1 VVGPGI
7 FYYLQRAERLVSSMR
22 VMPLTSY
29 LGDLGCASFSPDGS
43 QVAFDWRASN
53 KKNYDVYVRL
63 VRRGNALQLTREQA
77 DSLLPTWS
85 PDGSRIAF
93 NRAGSVF
100 LVSTAGRAGEP
111 FDNRS
116 SGGQQHVESGRKVT
130 RLTFPPARAFD
141 SRAAF
146 SQDGTKLAFIRSLGG
161 NRGAGPIY
169 VLPLEAG
176 VPHGEAWRLTSP
188 GSKGYNFKWDAKW
201 PRDYL
206 LQLRRA
212 FRAVA
217 DPCRAGCRASCPP

>member
-85 PDGSRIAF
+85 PDVFASDRSREWQIWTCDA
-93 NRAGSVF
+93 
-100 LVSTAGRAGEP
+100 TDQIP
-111 FDNRS
+111 S
-116 SGGQQHVESGRKVT
+116 S
-130 RLTFPPARAFD
+130 
-141 SRAAF
+141 
-146 SQDGTKLAFIRSLGG
+146 
-161 NRGAGPIY
+161 
-169 VLPLEAG
+169 
-176 VPHGEAWRLTSP
+176 
-188 GSKGYNFKWDAKW
+188 
-201 PRDYL
+201 
-206 LQLRRA
+206 
-212 FRAVA
+212 
-217 DPCRAGCRASCPP
+217 